1 MMTYLLTDTPP
12 CGTARKTNLL
22 GTAPLVPKG
31 AMLVVMFQ

>member
-1 MMTYLLTDTPP
+1 MMTYLLGTPP
-12 CGTARKTNLL
+12 CGTARKTYLL